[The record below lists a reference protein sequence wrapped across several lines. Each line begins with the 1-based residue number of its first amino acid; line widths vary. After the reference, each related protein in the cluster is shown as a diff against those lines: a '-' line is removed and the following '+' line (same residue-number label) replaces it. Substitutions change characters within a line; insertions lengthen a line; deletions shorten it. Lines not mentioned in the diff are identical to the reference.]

1 MKRILFISLLI
12 GLVLGFSA
20 VSMAQLSRE
29 QFDVQLNILPYAKVL
44 VPPAGLDFGD
54 IDFADGFARRT
65 VNEKLQVYTNT
76 GLHIRIESTGFS
88 GTEDPLKPLEG
99 WEGWV
104 SYYFWLPGR
113 NPNSFAAH
121 GWGGTWDP
129 NPAASPFTGA
139 VTEIPF
145 QARFEARESDWF
157 QIEAG
162 PYTDLITVTVT
173 AKQ

>member
-1 MKRILFISLLI
+1 MKRILFISLVI

-20 VSMAQLSRE
+20 VSMAQLASG
-29 QFDVQLNILPYAKVL
+29 QFGVDLNILPHARIV

-65 VNEKLQVYTNT
+65 VDEKLLVYTNT
-76 GLHIRIESTGFS
+76 GLHITVASRGFS
-88 GTEDPLKPLEG
+88 GTEEVLKPLEG

-129 NPAASPFTGA
+129 NPAAIPFTGA

-145 QARFEARESDWF
+145 QASFEARESDWF